1 MKFTNVFD
9 IHVPINTK
17 KIRFNNNVF
26 ITKKIRKINYEK
38 IKTRKQI

>member
-9 IHVPINTK
+9 IHAPIKTK
-17 KIRFNNNVF
+17 KIRFKNNVF

-38 IKTRKQI
+38 IKTKKQI